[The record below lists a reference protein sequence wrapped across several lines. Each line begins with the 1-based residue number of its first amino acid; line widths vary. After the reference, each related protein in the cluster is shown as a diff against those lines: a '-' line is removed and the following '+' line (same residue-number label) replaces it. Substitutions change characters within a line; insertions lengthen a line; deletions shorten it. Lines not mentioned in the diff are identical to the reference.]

1 MSRTYQKVYDMLC
14 RVKQFLNDHAAAL
27 GQITQ
32 SAASHELDTLLT
44 AMGSSAEVAVT
55 SRAMAA
61 GASANTRALRRVLR
75 TNHMQ
80 QIAAVARAELQDVPQ
95 FEALLLPHASGST
108 SRLVLQARA
117 MAAVAREHA
126 DVFLAHQ
133 LPADFAERLLGAA
146 DAVDASVQKRATDA
160 RDAAGAR
167 EQLADVR
174 SRAQYV
180 LRVLNAQVQLALA
193 GDATL
198 LGQWK
203 FAKRVGTRPA
213 VAAVEST
220 TGLAAT
226 PQLVGTS
233 ATTPSS
239 TTDAAPLAVAG
250 PQQQVAQAA

>member
-61 GASANTRALRRVLR
+61 GASANTRALRRVLW

-80 QIAAVARAELQDVPQ
+80 PIAAVARAELQDVPQ
-95 FEALLLPHASGST
+95 FESLLLPRVNEST
-108 SRLVLQARA
+108 PRLVLRARA
-117 MAAVAREHA
+117 MAAVAREHV

-133 LPADFAERLLGAA
+133 LTADFAERLLGAA
-146 DAVDASVQKRATDA
+146 DAVDVSVQQRATDA

-167 EQLADVR
+167 DQLAQVR

-180 LRVLNAQVQLALA
+180 IRVLNAQVQVALA
-193 GDATL
+193 DNSTL

-203 FAKRVGTRPA
+203 FAKRVGIHPA

-220 TGLAAT
+220 TGQTAT

-233 ATTPSS
+233 AMTPSS
-239 TTDAAPLAVAG
+239 TTDTAPLAVAG
-250 PQQQVAQAA
+250 QQQQVAQAA